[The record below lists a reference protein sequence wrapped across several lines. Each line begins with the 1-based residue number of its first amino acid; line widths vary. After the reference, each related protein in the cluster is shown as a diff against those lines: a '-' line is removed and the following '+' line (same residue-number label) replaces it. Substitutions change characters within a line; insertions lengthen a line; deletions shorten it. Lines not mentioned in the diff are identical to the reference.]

1 MLKVAI
7 ICGGPSLERGISLN
21 SARSVLDHLSSDQIE
36 VVPFYLDES
45 KTAYAISP
53 SQLYSNTPSDFDFKL
68 TKTGTRLNKKQFIS
82 ALKQTDIVFPV
93 MHGPFGED
101 GTIQRFLESH
111 KIPFVGSNARTCRL
125 MFDKYDANEF
135 IRKNGFYAPPS
146 EVLKIYHTDH
156 AQIIEKFFTKN
167 KITRAIVKPANGGS
181 SIGVFSVS
189 TPKEALEKSEIIF
202 SKRMDTRVVIEPFM
216 TGTEFTA
223 IILQNKFDLP
233 VCILPTEIETDY
245 TENQIFDYRKKYL
258 PTRQVTWHCPP
269 RFSNEVIERIQVQA
283 EQLFALLKINDFAR
297 LDGWL
302 TPEGDIWFSDFN
314 PISGM
319 EQNSFIFQQTSRVG
333 MTHADALRYIVKNAC
348 RRQNIP
354 FPESSASIPS
364 SNKKEISV
372 LFGGS
377 TSERQV
383 SLMSGTNAWLK
394 LLKSKKYAPKPY
406 LLDLDNETVWHL
418 PYSFAL
424 NHTVEEIS
432 NNCQEAGKAN
442 ERLHYLLDKVKLRL
456 ALDITQASQPDSLPT
471 KQSLSEFISNSGYIF
486 LGLHGG
492 LGEDGTL
499 QGIIQ
504 NAKKPFNGST
514 QAISAIC
521 IDKAKTAEFIKTA
534 NIPGVAP
541 IKEKMY
547 QTSMLL
553 EHSQKTLEKLWLTL
567 KTELNSRTF
576 VIKPNSDGC
585 SSGVAHVFSPADL
598 SNYLSALKS
607 NAHFIPKDTLTN
619 QSERIELSV
628 TRPEKL
634 LIQSFIE
641 TDKIKVVGSTLRY
654 KPLTNLLETT
664 IGVLEHKG
672 FYHALSPSITIAFGD
687 VLSVEEKFQ
696 GGTGINITPP
706 PTSIISQ
713 TAQKHAC
720 TLIEQ
725 LSAKIGIKGYARV
738 DAFVNTN
745 TGELIIIEVNTLPA
759 LTPSTVLFHQALAEE
774 KPIYPT
780 ELLETIIQSSHNS

>member
-1 MLKVAI
+1 MFKVAI

-36 VVPFYLDES
+36 VVPFYLDEN

-53 SQLYSNTPSDFDFKL
+53 AQLYSNTPSDFDFKL
-68 TKTGTRLNKKQFIS
+68 AKSGARLNKKQFIS
-82 ALKQTDIVFPV
+82 ALKQTNVIFPV

-101 GTIQRFLESH
+101 GTIQRFLENH
-111 KIPFVGSNARTCRL
+111 KIPFIGSSSKTCRL
-125 MFDKYDANEF
+125 IFDKYDANEF

-156 AQIIEKFFTKN
+156 AQIIEKFFTEN
-167 KITRAIVKPANGGS
+167 KITRAIIKPANGGS
-181 SIGVFSVS
+181 SIGVFSVF
-189 TPKEALEKSEIIF
+189 TPKEALEKTELIF

-216 TGTEFTA
+216 EGSEFTA
-223 IILQNKFDLP
+223 IILQNKFNLP

-245 TENQIFDYRKKYL
+245 TQNQIFDYRKKYL

-269 RFSNEVIERIQVQA
+269 RFSNEVIERIQVMA

-302 TPEGDIWFSDFN
+302 TTNGDIWFSDFN

-319 EQNSFIFQQTSRVG
+319 EQNSFIFQQTSRIG
-333 MTHADALRYIVKNAC
+333 MTHADALKYIVKNAC

-354 FPESSASIPS
+354 FPKDDSSSFS
-364 SNKKEISV
+364 SNNKKEISV

-383 SLMSGTNAWLK
+383 SLMSGTNVWLK
-394 LLKSKKYAPKPY
+394 LLKSKKYIPKPY
-406 LLDLDNETVWHL
+406 LLDPDNETVWHL

-432 NNCQEAGKAN
+432 NNCQEAKKAD
-442 ERLHYLLDKVKLRL
+442 ERLHYLLNKVKLRL
-456 ALDITQASQPDSLPT
+456 ALDINQASQPDVLPT
-471 KQSLSEFISNSGYIF
+471 KQSLSEFINSSEYIF

-492 LGEDGTL
+492 LGENGTIQNLL
-499 QGIIQ
+499 QG
-504 NAKKPFNGST
+504 AKKPFNGST
-514 QAISAIC
+514 QAISALC
-521 IDKAKTAEFIKTA
+521 IDKAKTAEFIKSA
-534 NIPGVAP
+534 NINGLRS
-541 IKEKMY
+541 IKEKAY
-547 QTSMLL
+547 QMSNLL
-553 EHSQKTLEKLWLTL
+553 SHSHKSIEELWGTL
-567 KTELNSRTF
+567 KLELDSKTF
-576 VIKPNSDGC
+576 IIKPSSEGC
-585 SSGVAHVFSPADL
+585 SSGVAHIFNPGDLFS
-598 SNYLSALKS
+598 YLNAFKS
-607 NAHFIPKDTLTN
+607 KSHFIPKDTLTN
-619 QSERIELSV
+619 QTERIELP
-628 TRPEKL
+628 TALPDQL

-641 TDKIKVVGSTLRY
+641 TDKVKVVGATLRF
-654 KPLTNLLETT
+654 KPVTNLLETT

-672 FYHALSPSITIAFGD
+672 SYHALSPSITIAYGE

-706 PTSIISQ
+706 PISIINQ
-713 TAQKHAC
+713 KAQENARA
-720 TLIEQ
+720 LIEQ
-725 LSAKIGIKGYARV
+725 LSAKIGIRGYARI
-738 DAFVNTN
+738 DAFINTE
-745 TGELIIIEVNTLPA
+745 TGELIIIEINTLPA

-780 ELLETIIQSSHNS
+780 ELIESIIQKSS